1 MKFVIMVGFVV
12 GKNIGKESGIG
23 IIVTTISAGIMMLL
37 RITKKNTV
45 TGIVIT
51 K

>member
-1 MKFVIMVGFVV
+1 MVGFVA

-23 IIVTTISAGIMMLL
+23 ITETTISAGIMMLL
-37 RITKKNTV
+37 RTTKKNTV

>member
-1 MKFVIMVGFVV
+1 MVGFVV
-12 GKNIGKESGIG
+12 GKNIGKESRIG
-23 IIVTTISAGIMMLL
+23 ITVTTISAGIMMLL
-37 RITKKNTV
+37 QITKKNTV

>member
-1 MKFVIMVGFVV
+1 MVGFVA

-23 IIVTTISAGIMMLL
+23 ITVTTISAGIMMP
-37 RITKKNTV
+37 RQIIKKDTV

>member
-1 MKFVIMVGFVV
+1 MVGFVI

-23 IIVTTISAGIMMLL
+23 ITVTTISAGIMMPLQ
-37 RITKKNTV
+37 ITKKNTV
-45 TGIVIT
+45 IGIVTT